1 MIRFYILFVSI
12 HLSVFLCVCRY
23 VFVDIPLFVSLN
35 SFKCFFLCMWS
46 VFVHV
51 RLFVCL
57 FVSAVYFVNG
67 GPPSQLHDGSTRVSP
82 SKTQRQGSPE
92 EARTTL
98 NPPYSAPKGF
108 RGKRHQPRALWYF
121 LRLPKWL
128 KAARITD
135 KNVYKQQ
142 KNFTVPTCEDL
153 HFSLTSQV

>member
-82 SKTQRQGSPE
+82 SKTQHQGSPE

-98 NPPYSAPKGF
+98 NPPLLGPEGFSWKAPSARGF
-108 RGKRHQPRALWYF
+108 VILFASPQMIKSRQNHR
-121 LRLPKWL
+121 
-128 KAARITD
+128 
-135 KNVYKQQ
+135 
-142 KNFTVPTCEDL
+142 
-153 HFSLTSQV
+153 